1 MMNSLVLEQFVERPE
16 ADGVGIDPVGRA
28 AAPPPA
34 QDSTPQRDLASR
46 SLGGS
51 VVHANDELFAE
62 GEDLVKPEAPSC
74 STYTP
79 GHEGQVYD
87 GWGTCQPR
95 QPGSDHAIVDVV
107 HSLLTGGAG

>member
-1 MMNSLVLEQFVERPE
+1 MMNSLVLEQFMERAE

-28 AAPPPA
+28 AAPPSV
-34 QDSTPQRDLASR
+34 QHSTPLRDLASR
-46 SLGGS
+46 SLGGR

-62 GEDLVKPEAPSC
+62 REDLVEPEAPSC
-74 STYTP
+74 STYTS
-79 GHEGQVYD
+79 GHEGRVYD

-95 QPGSDHAIVDVV
+95 QPGLDHAIVDVV